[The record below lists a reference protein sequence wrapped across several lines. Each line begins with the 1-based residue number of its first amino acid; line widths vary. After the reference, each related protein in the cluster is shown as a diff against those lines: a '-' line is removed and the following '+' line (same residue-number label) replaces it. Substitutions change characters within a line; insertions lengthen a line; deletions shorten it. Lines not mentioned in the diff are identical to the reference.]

1 MAARRKSK
9 PVGVKPIPKESKQQ
23 EALFEWMEFVRVPVF
38 RMDDAGNHT
47 TKQDWFPLTDL
58 AYAVPNGTSI
68 AGTPKQRAMYMQ
80 SLKKQGFK
88 VGVSDIVIPF
98 PTAAYHGLYLELKRD
113 KHSVVSDAQKT
124 WRLLMRR
131 LDYRAEIAVGQDE
144 ARAIITDYLRGM
156 CRTVSR
162 SSSKGLVV

>member
-1 MAARRKSK
+1 MVARRRVN
-9 PVGVKPIPKESKQQ
+9 PVGVKSLPKESKQQ
-23 EALFEWMEFVRVPVF
+23 EALFEWMSFVRVPVF

-47 TKQDWFPLTDL
+47 TLQDWVPLTEI

-98 PTAAYHGLYLELKRD
+98 PTASHHGLYLELKRD
-113 KHSVVSDAQKT
+113 KTSVVSTAQKD
-124 WRLLMRR
+124 WRLMMRR
-131 LDYRAEIAVGQDE
+131 LDYRAEIAVGFDA
-144 ARAIITDYLRGM
+144 ARAIIEDYLRGM

-162 SSSKGLVV
+162 PTPKGLVV